1 MCTYYALTQAFNSA
15 LQRLG
20 FKQSAMDEC
29 VWYTDETILFYYVD
43 DVIFMEP
50 DSKAIDKAVKEIKR
64 KG

>member
-1 MCTYYALTQAFNSA
+1 MCTYYALTQAFDRA
-15 LQRLG
+15 LQRVG

-43 DVIFMEP
+43 DVIFMGP